1 MPPPQ
6 LPLTLDRD
14 WKRAPA
20 EIVSAFLSHECFF
33 LAAGIS
39 FYFMLSLVP
48 MLFLF
53 LAVIGHFLQGSE
65 SVHGDLLDAVRA
77 YIPFLSDEIIR
88 NIEQVV
94 RKPHLLGW
102 IGGGALFLSTDLVFV
117 AIQSSLDKIFVPG
130 RRGFLKSKMFSVLAG
145 VVVFLV
151 VLGTIAVNAVDSSVT
166 RMETEAFRAVAGP
179 SGELPVGLH
188 LSQWMIVLL
197 VLACFT
203 LAIRALPHPD
213 VPIRQAFWGAVLA
226 TGLWVAGRTYY
237 LWYLENVSKVG
248 PLFGS
253 LSAVVLTMIWVYVS
267 SLMFLLGAELTRWL
281 IVTDPRRAGRRS
293 SAAGTEQEPVPETPK
308 DRPGR
313 S

>member
-1 MPPPQ
+1 MPTQQ
-6 LPLTLDRD
+6 LPLALDRD
-14 WKRAPA
+14 WKRAPV
-20 EIVSAFLSHECFF
+20 EIVRAFSTHECFF

-39 FYFMLSLVP
+39 FYFMLSLIP
-48 MLFLF
+48 MLFLL
-53 LAVIGHFLQGSE
+53 LAVIGYFLRGSE

-117 AIQSSLDKIFVPG
+117 AMQSSLDKIFVPG
-130 RRGFLKSKMFSVLAG
+130 RRGFLKSKMFSVLAA

-151 VLGTIAVNAVDSSVT
+151 VLGTIAVNAVDGTVA
-166 RMETEAFRAVAGP
+166 RLEEEALRAVAGAG
-179 SGELPVGLH
+179 GELPVGLH
-188 LSQWMIVLL
+188 LSRWMIVALL
-197 VLACFT
+197 LACFT
-203 LAIRALPHPD
+203 LAIRTLPHPH
-213 VPIRQAFWGAVLA
+213 VPVRYAFWGAALA
-226 TGLWVAGRTYY
+226 TGLWALGRAYY

-253 LSAVVLTMIWVYVS
+253 LSAVVMTMIWVYVS

-281 IVTDPRRAGRRS
+281 IVTDPRRAGRRR
-293 SAAGTEQEPVPETPK
+293 SAAGTEQDPVPEG
-308 DRPGR
+308 D
-313 S
+313 